1 MTKNGYIV
9 LADNPA
15 DGTWA
20 AECWG
25 GADFAIF
32 TGGGCKVRAFAK
44 ADSLK
49 RDGFRNVRV
58 LTIDTQEVHA

>member
-1 MTKNGYIV
+1 MDTHGYIV
-9 LADNPA
+9 LADNPE

-32 TGGGCKVRAFAK
+32 TGSGRKVRAFAK
-44 ADSLK
+44 AESLK
-49 RDGFRNVRV
+49 RDGFRNVQV